1 MNSMVEKK
9 DVRNN
14 LSIKLGDAH
23 DLLVKSVKMAS
34 IIGAICGFIYLLAYT
49 AHIGIPFP
57 LELGVLPTTLLIVG
71 LTSII
76 GTFIVIAGVFMPVLT
91 LDYNDEVTKG
101 YRNASD
107 IEQDVG
113 KVRFKRY
120 FFCTWI
126 PTALA
131 LIGLILSLDVIGDA
145 PWLKISGCIALII
158 CVGWIFH
165 TPKYLGKFLEN
176 RWQYFFVNLMQ
187 IMLSAFAY
195 SLIIVLSIIVFPD
208 LNKWPAWGGCLIALI
223 IFTLCQI
230 VIFVPST
237 KNNSRKILL
246 PPNFKHEATPA
257 MGAAFVLAA
266 IWTALTVTM
275 PQVNYKIGAAALRA
289 FHVGGNVPVA
299 ICLKTKPAAAISQ
312 ILFFDADH
320 CSEKLSM
327 KLDSGDRVYVSKF
340 IDKRKFD
347 QKEFGPQME
356 TVYFRQDEIKQKIY
370 FRIIKEEQ
378 N

>member
-1 MNSMVEKK
+1 
-9 DVRNN
+9 
-14 LSIKLGDAH
+14 
-23 DLLVKSVKMAS
+23 
-34 IIGAICGFIYLLAYT
+34 
-49 AHIGIPFP
+49 
-57 LELGVLPTTLLIVG
+57 
-71 LTSII
+71 
-76 GTFIVIAGVFMPVLT
+76 
-91 LDYNDEVTKG
+91 
-101 YRNASD
+101 
-107 IEQDVG
+107 
-113 KVRFKRY
+113 
-120 FFCTWI
+120 
-126 PTALA
+126 
-131 LIGLILSLDVIGDA
+131 
-145 PWLKISGCIALII
+145 
-158 CVGWIFH
+158 
-165 TPKYLGKFLEN
+165 
-176 RWQYFFVNLMQ
+176 MQ

-208 LNKWPAWGGCLIALI
+208 LNQWPAWGGCLIALI

-289 FHVGGNVPVA
+289 FHVGGDVPVA

-312 ILFFDADH
+312 ILFFDTDH

-340 IDKRKFD
+340 IDKRKLD

-370 FRIIKEEQ
+370 FKLIKEKK